1 MYLDLAQT
9 IVQLGIVPGVT
20 GILGLA
26 LVHVRTSSTTV
37 AARPALRE
45 AVPCAVEADPVP
57 ADDDDGATVPYVY
70 PRRSTVN
77 LAGRVATAS

>member
-26 LVHVRTSSTTV
+26 LVHARTSSV
-37 AARPALRE
+37 PGGARPALRE

-57 ADDDDGATVPYVY
+57 GEDDDGATVPHVY

-77 LAGRVATAS
+77 LARAAG